1 MYREAVFFCSTSG
14 HGCVHTYCPYF
25 GKTADCTNASASVHW
40 PWFSKKNLQP
50 QGLQI
55 FFREP
60 WPKYKSFGIVQSLVF
75 SKLGQLLIVQNKF
88 RTIQLYGRKRGEVS
102 YIIQMHHN
110 TQWIDWLKV
119 KKPSVDA
126 KGFGLFAMQD
136 ISQHKLITFYLGDL
150 FTTEYEK
157 NSAIGSAT
165 YTLM

>member
-1 MYREAVFFCSTSG
+1 MYREAWFLCSTSG

-75 SKLGQLLIVQNKF
+75 PKLGQVLIVQTLLAVKIHIANTCWRCIMIFKMCCDFAAILTQEHCRNKF
-88 RTIQLYGRKRGEVS
+88 
-102 YIIQMHHN
+102 
-110 TQWIDWLKV
+110 
-119 KKPSVDA
+119 
-126 KGFGLFAMQD
+126 F
-136 ISQHKLITFYLGDL
+136 LIF
-150 FTTEYEK
+150 
-157 NSAIGSAT
+157 I
-165 YTLM
+165 